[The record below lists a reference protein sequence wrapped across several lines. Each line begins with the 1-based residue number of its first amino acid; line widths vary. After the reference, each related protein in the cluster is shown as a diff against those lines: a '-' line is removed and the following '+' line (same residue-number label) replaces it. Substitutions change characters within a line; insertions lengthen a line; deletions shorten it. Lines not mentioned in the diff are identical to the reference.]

1 MTTITENLPTPSN
14 PMGIS
19 GLEFIEFAT
28 SQPLALGALL
38 AQFGFVAT
46 ARHRS
51 REVVLYQ
58 HLGTLNT
65 ASDNTASDK
74 TANKASNIAAPLNI
88 VVNAATG
95 LNGQTAPA
103 VPSLSAMA
111 FRVANAAQAHAT
123 ACQLGAWDIPTRARA
138 MELNIPGIHGAG
150 DSVIYFVDRFAGNA
164 AQSALT
170 IYDVDFVP
178 LPHEQ
183 RLTEKSRAEFKG
195 LHFFGIVQAVQ
206 AERSNDWID
215 FYTHLFG
222 FTVKADERHGNFDG
236 VLPKGVVMVSP
247 CKSFHLQ
254 LIEPPAGADDI
265 VWDEGLIRIGLGAP
279 DVLATTQ
286 ALQNQGVKFV
296 DVGAVKPSA
305 KGALSH
311 TYLGGVTL
319 ELVQSSP
326 QPASP
331 SIITSTLTSGQ

>member
-1 MTTITENLPTPSN
+1 MTTINENLPTPSN
-14 PMGIS
+14 PMGI
-19 GLEFIEFAT
+19 GGIEFIEFAT

-38 AQFGFVAT
+38 TQFGFIAT

-58 HLGTLNT
+58 HAASLSAGNT
-65 ASDNTASDK
+65 Q
-74 TANKASNIAAPLNI
+74 ANCAAPLNI
-88 VVNAATG
+88 VVNAAAG
-95 LNGQTAPA
+95 LNGQSSPS

-111 FRVANAAQAHAT
+111 FRVANAAQAHAM

-150 DSVIYFVDRFAGNA
+150 DSIIYFVDRFAGNA
-164 AQSALT
+164 TQSALT

-178 LPHEQ
+178 LPYEHPADAKPSIKPS
-183 RLTEKSRAEFKG
+183 TKHNSAFDG

-215 FYTHLFG
+215 FYRHLFG
-222 FTVKADERHGNFDG
+222 FTVKADERHGGFDG
-236 VLPKGVVMVSP
+236 VLPKGVVLISP
-247 CKSFHLQ
+247 CKTFHIQ

-279 DVLATTQ
+279 DVLAATQ
-286 ALQNQGVKFV
+286 MLQTQGVKFV

-311 TYLGGVTL
+311 TYLGGVTI
-319 ELVQSSP
+319 ELVHAVTLP
-326 QPASP
+326 TTP
-331 SIITSTLTSGQ
+331 SEQ